1 MVQNIGNQ
9 SECSLKVLLSALN
22 SVYILVVND
31 SQTISQMV
39 LETLRKINRAIG
51 LRSRQLVKTVGLTV
65 PQMIVLKEVVEN
77 GEAAI
82 GHVAEEVS
90 LSQATVTTIVDRLE
104 ARGLVVRRRGETDR
118 RKVLIAA
125 TEAGKTIVSKN
136 PAILQ
141 EEFTEA
147 FRKLEHWEQ
156 TQILSSLQ
164 RVAVMMKAQQ
174 LPVTP
179 ILHDESWPEVDN
191 TTSDIRVEGGLDA
204 DVEAAAESPAVDAGG
219 PSDAFTY

>member
-1 MVQNIGNQ
+1 MRAGI
-9 SECSLKVLLSALN
+9 LLHLR
-22 SVYILVVND
+22 VCDYILGVRD

-65 PQMIVLKEVVEN
+65 PQMLVLKEVVEN

-82 GHVAEEVS
+82 GHVAHEVS
-90 LSQATVTTIVDRLE
+90 LSQATITTIVDRLE
-104 ARGLVVRRRGETDR
+104 QQGLVVRRRGDTDR
-118 RKVLIAA
+118 RKVWIAA
-125 TEAGKTIVSKN
+125 TEEARSIVARN

-147 FRKLEHWEQ
+147 FSKLEDWQQ

-164 RVAVMMKAQQ
+164 HVAAMMNAQQ
-174 LPVTP
+174 LPATP
-179 ILHDESWPEVDN
+179 ILHDEPW
-191 TTSDIRVEGGLDA
+191 
-204 DVEAAAESPAVDAGG
+204 AEHEPSQPA
-219 PSDAFTY
+219 

>member
-1 MVQNIGNQ
+1 
-9 SECSLKVLLSALN
+9 
-22 SVYILVVND
+22 
-31 SQTISQMV
+31 MV
-39 LETLRKINRAIG
+39 LETLRKISRAIG

-65 PQMIVLKEVVEN
+65 PQMLVLKKVVED
-77 GEAAI
+77 GEIAI
-82 GHVAEEVS
+82 GHVAEGVS

-104 ARGLVVRRRGETDR
+104 SAGYVVRRRGETDR

-125 TEAGKTIVSKN
+125 TGAGREVVAKN

-147 FRKLEHWEQ
+147 FSKLETWEQ

-164 RVAVMMKAQQ
+164 RVAAMMKAQQ

-179 ILHDESWPEVDN
+179 ILHDESWAEHEG
-191 TTSDIRVEGGLDA
+191 TSADIGSDA
-204 DVEAAAESPAVDAGG
+204 DVDAAVEVAAEAPAIDASG
-219 PSDAFTY
+219 PSDALRH

>member
-1 MVQNIGNQ
+1 M
-9 SECSLKVLLSALN
+9 
-22 SVYILVVND
+22 ND
-31 SQTISQMV
+31 SQAISQLV

-65 PQMIVLKEVVEN
+65 PQILVVKEVVEN
-77 GEAAI
+77 GESAI

-104 ARGLVVRRRGETDR
+104 QQGLLVRRRDEMDR
-118 RKVLIAA
+118 RKVMIAA
-125 TEAGKTIVSKN
+125 TERARSIVASN

-147 FRKLEHWEQ
+147 FSKLEDWQQ

-164 RVAVMMKAQQ
+164 HVATMMKAQQ
-174 LPVTP
+174 LPATP
-179 ILHDESWPEVDN
+179 ILHDEAWSGQEPRLPEN
-191 TTSDIRVEGGLDA
+191 
-204 DVEAAAESPAVDAGG
+204 
-219 PSDAFTY
+219 